1 MGGCKRLVLL
11 FQFLE
16 QSHVLDSD
24 DGLVGEGLKESHLGI
39 SERAY
44 LGSKNRYAAER
55 LTLTQ
60 ERNLC
65 DAMDAVE
72 LEQLKGV
79 GILARCYQLDVVDY
93 DWGAIENCAS
103 AGEPASKGKRQA
115 DQPLHLC
122 TGMRCIVEAF
132 ALQSFDDGITRLT
145 EAHGTRG
152 NGVQHWLQISWRLSN
167 NPQHIG
173 CGGLAVQCR
182 RQVTVARLQLSK
194 QPHVLYRD
202 DRLIGEG
209 VEQRYVCLRERLDFG
224 TADQDDAERN
234 TFTQKRYSQMG
245 PDTVLEREHS
255 SHWELVVV
263 LNGHEIVD
271 VDCRPVDHGPAADRS
286 AHKRY
291 RRRMRNL
298 SEVRTRH

>member
-115 DQPLHLC
+115 YQSLHLC
-122 TGMRCIVEAF
+122 TGMRRIVKAI

-167 NPQHIG
+167 NPQHVG
-173 CGGLAVQCR
+173 CGGLAVECR
-182 RQVTVARLQLSK
+182 RQVTVASLQLSK
-194 QPHVLYRD
+194 QPHVLDRD
-202 DRLIGEG
+202 HRLGSEG
-209 VEQRYVCLRERLDFG
+209 PQEIELRLRERSGLD
-224 TADQDDAERN
+224 
-234 TFTQKRYSQMG
+234 
-245 PDTVLEREHS
+245 
-255 SHWELVVV
+255 
-263 LNGHEIVD
+263 
-271 VDCRPVDHGPAADRS
+271 AADSNRS
-286 AHKRY
+286 DRFAVPQHRDDQQAP
-291 RRRMRNL
+291 
-298 SEVRTRH
+298 